1 MLGGV
6 PARDSGGPP
15 HPRQRPR
22 PECRASTRAR
32 RLGGGRSP
40 RSGCRSRARAG
51 VGGAESRSPRGSYLR
66 TGPSGQRQPRRGS
79 QQRQTVWASGRA
91 ALSLRGSALARP
103 ARTPPPG
110 PQPARG
116 GQTPPPSCLPRAR
129 PSRTWRSD
137 LLGPALPAPCS
148 LARPTMPLRPGGTV
162 GCDPK
167 PGVQDSQD
175 QGPFRDQTPSS
186 SPPSSSPDV
195 KLNLSL

>member
-1 MLGGV
+1 M
-6 PARDSGGPP
+6 AGPP
-15 HPRQRPR
+15 NPGSDPG
-22 PECRASTRAR
+22 PNAARALRAR
-32 RLGGGRSP
+32 RRGGGRSP
-40 RSGCRSRARAG
+40 RSGRGSRADAG

-66 TGPSGQRQPRRGS
+66 TGPSGQREPRRGS
-79 QQRQTVWASGRA
+79 QQRRTVWASGRA

-137 LLGPALPAPCS
+137 LLGPALPAPCN
-148 LARPTMPLRPGGTV
+148 LARPSMPLRPKGTV
-162 GCDPK
+162 GSDPK

-175 QGPFRDQTPSS
+175 QGPFGDQTPSS
-186 SPPSSSPDV
+186 SPPSSSPM
-195 KLNLSL
+195 LN